1 MRKVKECRKLTEEG
15 KMTEA
20 ECGAVTERTDRV
32 ACCMR
37 SEISHFHQERIRDF
51 TIDQRDLIL
60 KQAEFFER
68 IAAELRGTLPY
79 FDKVRYNP

>member
-1 MRKVKECRKLTEEG
+1 
-15 KMTEA
+15 MTEA
-20 ECGAVTERTDRV
+20 ECGAVAERADRV

-51 TIDQRDLIL
+51 TIDQRYLIV

-68 IAAELRGTLPY
+68 IAAELRSTLQY
-79 FDKVRYNP
+79 FDNVHYEP